1 MIKASLAALLLAPL
15 LCLGVI
21 GCFCFRKTGAKDMDK
36 ITTLCWSDRHIRITG
51 FDPLTG
57 QLISVPS
64 YKSDEVYPILVTV
77 DKYYIIPS
85 ENLSLSG
92 ASKCEVT
99 VQDAPGFSP
108 FQKNDHIV
116 IVGAPDGT
124 TVWVRKG
131 IAAEIIFFKKSN
143 AFADFIM
150 SRKAPGGRPLDDD
163 KMKKDATP

>member
-1 MIKASLAALLLAPL
+1 
-15 LCLGVI
+15 
-21 GCFCFRKTGAKDMDK
+21 MDK

-92 ASKCEVT
+92 ASRCEVT

-124 TVWVRKG
+124 SMRNR
-131 IAAEIIFFKKSN
+131 N
-143 AFADFIM
+143 APMTAPTARSGTERCLLTMTPPM
-150 SRKAPGGRPLDDD
+150 SREASATVTIPLP
-163 KMKKDATP
+163 MFTS